1 MADKKEKWKENANG
15 KFYVDQTCIACDA
28 CVTTAPNCFSM
39 NEDDGH
45 AYLTKQPATPE
56 EEDLCREAMEGC
68 PVEAIG
74 NDGEE
79 S

>member
-1 MADKKEKWKENANG
+1 MPDKSQKWPQSVPG

-28 CVTTAPNCFSM
+28 CVTTAPNNFAM
-39 NEDDGH
+39 NHDEGH
-45 AYLTKQPATPE
+45 AFLSKQPETPE
-56 EEDLCREAMEGC
+56 ESDLCREAMEGC

-74 NDGEE
+74 NDGD